1 MFLTLSEART
11 HLRKFIGSGACRN
24 IDVDNRINE
33 VIMHMLRE
41 ANWKL
46 TTRRVSLW
54 ECDSVITLPREFDK
68 IIAVNYDNI
77 PVRVFNQYY
86 EFLEGGPG
94 RIDQYANT
102 TASDLVDLGAKYC
115 LMRDIP
121 VNENWSL
128 VAFSTEASDTDL
140 SLTIRGVTSYNNTVL
155 EDGEPYKTMAINRWD
170 GGVEGV
176 IANASSLSLSA
187 DQYSNVHQIVKPVTK
202 GYVSLYAIDTSL
214 MASSSTTTPAIY
226 FLGKYH
232 PDETVPQ
239 FRRYKI
245 MRANTRAT
253 NVSAS
258 SGNYIIA
265 MVKLALINA
274 KHDNDILLIQDLAA
288 LKMGC
293 IALAKL
299 EADELEDY
307 DRYLGRGLNLLHK
320 QLLDHSQHSAELN
333 VQMDVFANGGSSN
346 II

>member
-1 MFLTLSEART
+1 MFLTLSDARA

-24 IDVDNRINE
+24 SDVDNRINE

-54 ECDSVITLPREFDK
+54 ECESVVTLPREFDK
-68 IIAVNYDNI
+68 IIAVNYDNR
-77 PVRVFNQYY
+77 PVRVFGQYY

-94 RIDQYANT
+94 RIDKYANT
-102 TASDLVDLGAKYC
+102 TCSDLVDLGSKYC

-121 VNENWSL
+121 MNENWSL
-128 VAFSTEASDTDL
+128 VAFSTEQEDTTET
-140 SLTIRGVTSYNNTVL
+140 LTIKGVASYNNTVL
-155 EDGEPYKTMAINRWD
+155 LNGEPYKTMPINRWND
-170 GGVEGV
+170 GTEGL
-176 IANASSLSLSA
+176 IKNLDTLNLSS
-187 DQYSNVHQIVKPVTK
+187 DQYSSVTQIVKPVTK

-214 MASSSTTTPAIY
+214 MAESSNTVPALY

-245 MRANTRAT
+245 MRANTRYNDLGA
-253 NVSAS
+253 SA
-258 SGNYIIA
+258 GNYIIA
-265 MVKLALINA
+265 MVKMALIDA

-293 IALAKL
+293 MALAKL
-299 EADELEDY
+299 EADELGDY
-307 DRYLGRGLNLLHK
+307 QKYMAVAFNLLHK
-320 QLLDHSQHSAELN
+320 QLLDHGQYVAEIN
-333 VQMDVFANGGSSN
+333 VQMDAFAFGGSGN